1 MVWIFL
7 KAVKFVSKLLILSL
21 ALSLSNTVFADFR
34 EGLDAYNKGDY
45 ETAYKQWKPL
55 AKAGDAEAQY
65 NLGFMYRRGE
75 GVKQDDEKAAYWY
88 RRAADQGD
96 AEGQYILGVM
106 YEHGSGVAQDYHQ
119 AISWYLKATEQQ
131 YASAQYSL
139 AVMYYNGRG
148 VAKDMSK
155 VKYWIRQAYEG
166 NDSKISKIAGETWSA
181 LKLWQY

>member
-1 MVWIFL
+1 ML
-7 KAVKFVSKLLILSL
+7 KAVKLVSKLLVLSL
-21 ALSLSNTVFADFR
+21 ALSLLNTVFADFR

-96 AEGQYILGVM
+96 AKAQTYLGLLYTFGKGVGQNYQQAAYWYKKAADQSV
-106 YEHGSGVAQDYHQ
+106 VARK
-119 AISWYLKATEQQ
+119 S
-131 YASAQYSL
+131 
-139 AVMYYNGRG
+139 V
-148 VAKDMSK
+148 V
-155 VKYWIRQAYEG
+155 
-166 NDSKISKIAGETWSA
+166 
-181 LKLWQY
+181 